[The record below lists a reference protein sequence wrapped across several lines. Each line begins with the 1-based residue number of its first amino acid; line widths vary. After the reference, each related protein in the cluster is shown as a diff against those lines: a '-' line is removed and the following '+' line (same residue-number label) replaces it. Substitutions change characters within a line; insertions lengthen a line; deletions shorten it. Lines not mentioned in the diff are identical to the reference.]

1 MAAVVGAQRSA
12 PALAR
17 KGLTDNH
24 AGGDRAVH
32 IGSREHWKRHVTGV
46 RAGRQWRAMECEQ
59 ELSRGSVG
67 AVVYN
72 HGPSVLSVRSLGRER
87 EEQLALVRAVVAER
101 G

>member
-32 IGSREHWKRHVTGV
+32 IGSREHWKRRVTGV
-46 RAGRQWRAMECEQ
+46 RAGRQWRAVECEQ

-72 HGPSVLSVRSLGRER
+72 HGPSVTFSP
-87 EEQLALVRAVVAER
+87 QR
-101 G
+101 GQGARGTTGAGAGGGG